1 MLVTVMFTVAAKQC
15 CRAKAIL
22 SNEPKELG
30 GNRIRTVDF
39 NWPKGHSMSYDIV
52 QEEF

>member
-1 MLVTVMFTVAAKQC
+1 MLS
-15 CRAKAIL
+15 RAEAIPR
-22 SNEPKELG
+22 EAPKELG